1 MSKKLGLQTDAQAL
15 IPKKYR
21 GDDDDP
27 HFIPDSPLIDRQ
39 ALTAQEEGELKRICA
54 LVLANVPHSDDMSD
68 DPLKY
73 IAAQIQEGK
82 AAQPKPSAKRE
93 RKLDPAHNVETTASV
108 THQFLD
114 IQDDSATSSE
124 VSHRGTITATDY
136 STPLTSA
143 GITPG
148 ETARRFSDAARKSV
162 NSTKKPGSSL
172 RNESTTVATK
182 SRTTSSGGVHKSMEA
197 SKPSAEAEAIRKTL
211 RVVTDGSSRPQS
223 GSGKS
228 MEQPRPVRF
237 SALDLNKS
245 LPPPPPE
252 SSPPEEQKQPHI
264 SRLMK
269 TIRKKKSMTKEVRS
283 FSTGSVP
290 PMPSTDSPRTPYLHS
305 STTTPV
311 TENPAGTA
319 QEPPRKKFRIPLFHR
334 RQRPADV
341 LVT

>member
-1 MSKKLGLQTDAQAL
+1 MNKKLALQTDASAL

-82 AAQPKPSAKRE
+82 TAQKQPGAKRE
-93 RKLDPAHNVETTASV
+93 RKPEPAHNVEAAASV

-114 IQDDSATSSE
+114 IQDDSATPSE
-124 VSHRGTITATDY
+124 VSLRGTITATDY

-172 RNESTTVATK
+172 RNESTTVTTK
-182 SRTTSSGGVHKSMEA
+182 SRTTSSGGIHRSMEA
-197 SKPSAEAEAIRKTL
+197 SKPSAEAEAIKKTL
-211 RVVTDGSSRPQS
+211 RIVTDGSSRPQS
-223 GSGKS
+223 GSTKS
-228 MEQPRPVRF
+228 MEQPRPIRF
-237 SALDLNKS
+237 SAPDLNKR

-252 SSPPEEQKQPHI
+252 SPVPEEQKQPHI

-269 TIRKKKSMTKEVRS
+269 TIRKKKSMTTEGRS
-283 FSTGSVP
+283 FSTGSTP
-290 PMPSTDSPRTPYLHS
+290 PMPSATTPRTPYPHS
-305 STTTPV
+305 STTPV
-311 TENPAGTA
+311 TDNAA

>member
-1 MSKKLGLQTDAQAL
+1 MNKKLGLQTSASAL

-39 ALTAQEEGELKRICA
+39 ALTAQEEGELKRVCA

-82 AAQPKPSAKRE
+82 AAAQPSAKRE
-93 RKLDPAHNVETTASV
+93 RKPDRVQNVEAATSV

-114 IQDDSATSSE
+114 IQDDSATPSE

-172 RNESTTVATK
+172 RNESNTVTSK
-182 SRTTSSGGVHKSMEA
+182 SRTASSGGVHRSLEA
-197 SKPSAEAEAIRKTL
+197 SKLSTEAEAIKKTL
-211 RVVTDGSSRPQS
+211 RVVTDGSSRPPS
-223 GSGKS
+223 GSAKS
-228 MEQPRPVRF
+228 IEQPRPIRF

-252 SSPPEEQKQPHI
+252 SPPPEEQKQPHI

-269 TIRKKKSMTKEVRS
+269 TIRKKKSMTTEGRS
-283 FSTGSVP
+283 FSTGSTP
-290 PMPSTDSPRTPYLHS
+290 PMPSADVPRTPYPHI
-305 STTTPV
+305 STTPAA
-311 TENPAGTA
+311 ENAA

>member
-1 MSKKLGLQTDAQAL
+1 MNKKLGLQTDASAL

-54 LVLANVPHSDDMSD
+54 LLLANVPHSDDMSD

-82 AAQPKPSAKRE
+82 AVQPQPSAKRE
-93 RKLDPAHNVETTASV
+93 RKLEPAHNMEPAASV
-108 THQFLD
+108 THQFLE
-114 IQDDSATSSE
+114 IQDDSATPSE

-148 ETARRFSDAARKSV
+148 ETARRFSDTVRKSV

-172 RNESTTVATK
+172 RNESTTATAK
-182 SRTTSSGGVHKSMEA
+182 SRTASSGGVHRSMEA
-197 SKPSAEAEAIRKTL
+197 SKPSAEAEAIKKTL
-211 RVVTDGSSRPQS
+211 RIITDGSSRPQS
-223 GSGKS
+223 GGTRSI
-228 MEQPRPVRF
+228 EQPRPVRF
-237 SALDLNKS
+237 SAPDLNKS

-252 SSPPEEQKQPHI
+252 LPAPEEQKQPHI

-269 TIRKKKSMTKEVRS
+269 TIRKKKSMTTEGRS
-283 FSTGSVP
+283 FSTGSTPPVP
-290 PMPSTDSPRTPYLHS
+290 SAGTPKTPYPHS
-305 STTTPV
+305 SSTPAA
-311 TENPAGTA
+311 EHAA